1 MYVQMSGFRKAWQYE
16 DFIWGLFLNKYIFPG
31 ADASTPLA
39 FYVGCLESAGFEVK
53 SVDTVGIHYS
63 GTLWRWYRNW
73 LGNAEKVKAK
83 YGVRWFRIWE
93 IFLAYSTI
101 GSRQGSATCFQIVVV
116 KNLNS
121 TQRINGVYSQYGLHG
136 ALEAARAAG
145 KAVLPK

>member
-1 MYVQMSGFRKAWQYE
+1 MAEHVGVRRLTGFFRQCYDMLEDDGAMYVQLSGLRKAWQYE

-31 ADASTPLA
+31 ADASTPLS
-39 FYVGCLESAGFEVK
+39 FYVGCLESAGFEV
-53 SVDTVGIHYS
+53 
-63 GTLWRWYRNW
+63 
-73 LGNAEKVKAK
+73 
-83 YGVRWFRIWE
+83 WE

-101 GSRQGSATCFQIVVV
+101 ASRQGSATCFQIVVV

-121 TQRINGVYSQYGLHG
+121 TQRINGVYSQYGLLG